1 MVTSHRLMILPVALA
16 LSSVAL
22 AEDPDKATS
31 QGEDTPA
38 VQTLKSSLP
47 STSGF
52 KVDSVREGSDGVSC
66 ITYRVSNEMGS
77 VSKAHAVVDGEKV
90 LRSSA
95 RSKDFEKAWNSK
107 CVAAK

>member
-1 MVTSHRLMILPVALA
+1 
-16 LSSVAL
+16 
-22 AEDPDKATS
+22 
-31 QGEDTPA
+31 
-38 VQTLKSSLP
+38 
-47 STSGF
+47 
-52 KVDSVREGSDGVSC
+52 VREGSDGVSC